1 MKLECNYVQLPKIY
15 SYLTG
20 NEFKVF
26 TVIYDEWTMMKNE
39 NGWFYRSQKLLS
51 EDSGLPLRTLQRTLK
66 KLIEKGVILTTFYND
81 GVKMATYNKANEY
94 KINLEVIYKLCKKD
108 VKMTTKKGV
117 KMTTEGCQNGA
128 PSNNPISNNNNIYKH
143 NNNLS
148 ILELKD
154 LGPKVTE
161 ENKKEKNNKKE
172 KVSDPSSMDVK
183 VSEQDNKI
191 FNKEN
196 EMKNGVLNGMNAISE
211 QSERQ
216 AKENES
222 SGCEK
227 INEMKSSK
235 SGDQNKIEDKVTSP
249 KVSPSS
255 NNNDPIDA
263 NVTGD
268 KDMSS
273 SFKNEDKVSGV
284 SDQNANGPKNTDDN
298 TAIPSKDDMAIDP
311 NNSDVNANKAS
322 GDLENPSMEQL
333 SNPIEKM
340 EPDAPESP
348 KTEFKRTST
357 ATPNNMDD
365 DGTIPQDTQVPNKES
380 LSQPQVKNILPPAT
394 ATLEEEEDDPIQ
406 NIIKNID
413 FSMKAMYQGR
423 YDYGQ
428 FSSQYEYFTLQC
440 HNLNVLMGDDKYQL
454 YKKQYITPWW
464 NNTKQYFPNGYE
476 KLLKKPTQW
485 EIDKFK
491 KFYNWME
498 HAQEEREVATA
509 YNNICAL
516 LEHLNS
522 KYGEKT
528 LDTLTNQIIHEISV
542 IKHRNNH
549 VSNYIEKIQAS

>member
-39 NGWFYRSQKLLS
+39 DGWFYRSQKLLS

-94 KINLEVIYKLCKKD
+94 KINLEVVYKLC
-108 VKMTTKKGV
+108 KKGV

-128 PSNNPISNNNNIYKH
+128 PSNNPISNNDNIYKH
-143 NNNLS
+143 N
-148 ILELKD
+148 IPEHE
-154 LGPKVTE
+154 VTGE
-161 ENKKEKNNKKE
+161 KENKKEINKE
-172 KVSDPSSMDVK
+172 KIKEKESDQSSLDVK

-196 EMKNGVLNGMNAISE
+196 EMSDNGTNGMSAISE

-222 SGCEK
+222 SGCDK

-284 SDQNANGPKNTDDN
+284 SDHNAYGPKNTNDN
-298 TAIPSKDDMAIDP
+298 SAIPSKDDMAIDP

-322 GDLENPSMEQL
+322 GDLKNPSMDKL
-333 SNPIEKM
+333 SNPIEKI

-348 KTEFKRTST
+348 KTEFKRTSNDGNGGHKVQSGKVIDDCSIFGENCPKPYPPQIPP
-357 ATPNNMDD
+357 TP
-365 DGTIPQDTQVPNKES
+365 P
-380 LSQPQVKNILPPAT
+380 
-394 ATLEEEEDDPIQ
+394 
-406 NIIKNID
+406 
-413 FSMKAMYQGR
+413 
-423 YDYGQ
+423 
-428 FSSQYEYFTLQC
+428 
-440 HNLNVLMGDDKYQL
+440 
-454 YKKQYITPWW
+454 
-464 NNTKQYFPNGYE
+464 FP
-476 KLLKKPTQW
+476 
-485 EIDKFK
+485 
-491 KFYNWME
+491 
-498 HAQEEREVATA
+498 
-509 YNNICAL
+509 
-516 LEHLNS
+516 
-522 KYGEKT
+522 
-528 LDTLTNQIIHEISV
+528 
-542 IKHRNNH
+542 
-549 VSNYIEKIQAS
+549 

>member
-1 MKLECNYVQLPKIY
+1 MKLECGYVQLPKIY

-108 VKMTTKKGV
+108 VKMTT
-117 KMTTEGCQNGA
+117 EGCQNGA

-143 NNNLS
+143 N
-148 ILELKD
+148 IPEHE
-154 LGPKVTE
+154 VTGKK
-161 ENKKEKNNKKE
+161 ENKKEINKE
-172 KVSDPSSMDVK
+172 KIKEKESYQSSMDVK
-183 VSEQDNKI
+183 VSEPENKI
-191 FNKEN
+191 ISFKNMMKEN
-196 EMKNGVLNGMNAISE
+196 EMSDNGTNVMNAISE

-222 SGCEK
+222 SGCDK
-227 INEMKSSK
+227 INEMT
-235 SGDQNKIEDKVTSP
+235 TS
-249 KVSPSS
+249 
-255 NNNDPIDA
+255 
-263 NVTGD
+263 
-268 KDMSS
+268 M
-273 SFKNEDKVSGV
+273 
-284 SDQNANGPKNTDDN
+284 
-298 TAIPSKDDMAIDP
+298 
-311 NNSDVNANKAS
+311 
-322 GDLENPSMEQL
+322 
-333 SNPIEKM
+333 
-340 EPDAPESP
+340 
-348 KTEFKRTST
+348 
-357 ATPNNMDD
+357 ATPNNINDT
-365 DGTIPQDTQVPNKES
+365 GTILQDTQVTNNES
-380 LSQPQVKNILPPAT
+380 LSQPQVNNILPLPT
-394 ATLEEEEDDPIQ
+394 ALEEDADPRITKT
-406 NIIKNID
+406 IHNID
-413 FSMKAMYQGR
+413 FSMNAMYKGR

-440 HNLNVLMGDDKYQL
+440 HNLNVLMGDDKYKL

-464 NNTKQYFPNGYE
+464 NKTKEYFPDGYE

-498 HAQEEREVATA
+498 HAQEERDVATA

-528 LDTLTNQIIHEISV
+528 LDALINQIIHEISV
-542 IKHRNNH
+542 IKRRNNK

>member
-1 MKLECNYVQLPKIY
+1 MKLECSYVQLPKIY

-39 NGWFYRSQKLLS
+39 DGWFYRSQKLLS
-51 EDSGLPLRTLQRTLK
+51 KDSGLPLRTLQRTLK

-108 VKMTTKKGV
+108 VKMTT
-117 KMTTEGCQNGA
+117 EGCQNGA
-128 PSNNPISNNNNIYKH
+128 PSKDIKTKEIKYKNNNNITTG
-143 NNNLS
+143 

-172 KVSDPSSMDVK
+172 KLSDQSSMDVK
-183 VSEQDNKI
+183 VSEPDNKI
-191 FNKEN
+191 ISFKNMMKEN
-196 EMKNGVLNGMNAISE
+196 EMSDNGTNVMNAISE

-222 SGCEK
+222 SGCDK
-227 INEMKSSK
+227 INEMT
-235 SGDQNKIEDKVTSP
+235 TS
-249 KVSPSS
+249 
-255 NNNDPIDA
+255 
-263 NVTGD
+263 
-268 KDMSS
+268 M
-273 SFKNEDKVSGV
+273 
-284 SDQNANGPKNTDDN
+284 
-298 TAIPSKDDMAIDP
+298 
-311 NNSDVNANKAS
+311 
-322 GDLENPSMEQL
+322 
-333 SNPIEKM
+333 
-340 EPDAPESP
+340 
-348 KTEFKRTST
+348 
-357 ATPNNMDD
+357 ATPNNINDT
-365 DGTIPQDTQVPNKES
+365 GTILQDTQVKNNES
-380 LSQPQVKNILPPAT
+380 LSQPQVNNILPLPT
-394 ATLEEEEDDPIQ
+394 ALEEDTDPRIA
-406 NIIKNID
+406 NTIHNID
-413 FSMKAMYQGR
+413 FSMNAMYKGR

-440 HNLNVLMGDDKYQL
+440 HNLNVLMGDDKYKL

-464 NNTKQYFPNGYE
+464 NKTKEYFPDGYE

-498 HAQEEREVATA
+498 HAQEEREVASA
-509 YNNICAL
+509 YQNICAL

-528 LDTLTNQIIHEISV
+528 LDALTNQIIHEISA

>member
-1 MKLECNYVQLPKIY
+1 MKLECSYVQLPKIY

-108 VKMTTKKGV
+108 VKMTT
-117 KMTTEGCQNGA
+117 EGCQNDV
-128 PSNNPISNNNNIYKH
+128 PSKDIKTKEIKNNNNNNITTG
-143 NNNLS
+143 
-148 ILELKD
+148 ILEHKD
-154 LGPKVTE
+154 LERIVTE

-172 KVSDPSSMDVK
+172 KLSYQSSMDVK
-183 VSEQDNKI
+183 VSEPENKI
-191 FNKEN
+191 ISFKNMMKEN
-196 EMKNGVLNGMNAISE
+196 EMSDNGTNVMNAISE

-222 SGCEK
+222 SGCDK
-227 INEMKSSK
+227 INEMT
-235 SGDQNKIEDKVTSP
+235 TS
-249 KVSPSS
+249 
-255 NNNDPIDA
+255 
-263 NVTGD
+263 
-268 KDMSS
+268 M
-273 SFKNEDKVSGV
+273 
-284 SDQNANGPKNTDDN
+284 
-298 TAIPSKDDMAIDP
+298 
-311 NNSDVNANKAS
+311 
-322 GDLENPSMEQL
+322 
-333 SNPIEKM
+333 
-340 EPDAPESP
+340 
-348 KTEFKRTST
+348 
-357 ATPNNMDD
+357 ATPNNINNT
-365 DGTIPQDTQVPNKES
+365 GTILQDTQVKNNES
-380 LSQPQVKNILPPAT
+380 LSQPQVNNILPLP
-394 ATLEEEEDDPIQ
+394 TLEEDTDPRITKT
-406 NIIKNID
+406 IHNID
-413 FSMKAMYQGR
+413 FSMNAMYKGR

-440 HNLNVLMGDDKYQL
+440 HNLNMLMGDNKYQL

-464 NNTKQYFPNGYE
+464 NKTKEYFPNGYE

-498 HAQEEREVATA
+498 HAQEEREVASA
-509 YNNICAL
+509 YQNICAL

-528 LDTLTNQIIHEISV
+528 LDVLTNQIIHEISS

>member
-1 MKLECNYVQLPKIY
+1 MFNFNLQNKAFEELNAEQFRVVYFLNNTLSMVNKTNNTPNNNTIEMYNGYMMDKLGLSVRMVQYHIKTLEQLGYIKVVRPIGRNARKQPNKI
-15 SYLTG
+15 TI
-20 NEFKVF
+20 NNA
-26 TVIYDEWTMMKNE
+26 IDCA
-39 NGWFYRSQKLLS
+39 LS
-51 EDSGLPLRTLQRTLK
+51 ENNTNK
-66 KLIEKGVILTTFYND
+66 TTND
-81 GVKMATYNKANEY
+81 AINNAINDAMDCTPNKNKIKY
-94 KINLEVIYKLCKKD
+94 K
-108 VKMTTKKGV
+108 
-117 KMTTEGCQNGA
+117 
-128 PSNNPISNNNNIYKH
+128 NNNITTG
-143 NNNLS
+143 
-148 ILELKD
+148 ILEHKD
-154 LGPKVTE
+154 LERIVTE

-172 KVSDPSSMDVK
+172 KLSDQSSMDVN
-183 VSEQDNKI
+183 VSEPENKI
-191 FNKEN
+191 ISFKKMIKEN
-196 EMKNGVLNGMNAISE
+196 EMSDNGTSVMNAISE

-222 SGCEK
+222 SGCDK

-255 NNNDPIDA
+255 NNNDPIDD

-273 SFKNEDKVSGV
+273 SFKNEDKVSGI
-284 SDQNANGPKNTDDN
+284 SDQNAYGPKNTDDN
-298 TAIPSKDDMAIDP
+298 KAIPSKDDMAIDP

-322 GDLENPSMEQL
+322 GDLKNPSMDNL

-348 KTEFKRTST
+348 KTEFKRTSL
-357 ATPNNMDD
+357 ATPNNINDT
-365 DGTIPQDTQVPNKES
+365 GTILQDTQVKNNES
-380 LSQPQVKNILPPAT
+380 LSQPQVNNILPLPT
-394 ATLEEEEDDPIQ
+394 ALEEDTDPRIAKT
-406 NIIKNID
+406 IHNID
-413 FSMKAMYQGR
+413 FSMNAMYKGR

-464 NNTKQYFPNGYE
+464 NKTKEYFPDGYE

-498 HAQEEREVATA
+498 HAQEEREVASA
-509 YNNICAL
+509 YNNICVL

-528 LDTLTNQIIHEISV
+528 LDALTNQIIHEISA
-542 IKHRNNH
+542 IKHRNNN
-549 VSNYIEKIQAS
+549 VSNYIEKIQVS

>member
-94 KINLEVIYKLCKKD
+94 KINLEVVYKLCKKD
-108 VKMTTKKGV
+108 VKMTTKKDV

-143 NNNLS
+143 N
-148 ILELKD
+148 IPEHE
-154 LGPKVTE
+154 VTGKK
-161 ENKKEKNNKKE
+161 ENKKEINKE
-172 KVSDPSSMDVK
+172 KIKEKLSDQSSLDVK
-183 VSEQDNKI
+183 VSEPDNKI

-196 EMKNGVLNGMNAISE
+196 EMSDNGTNVMNAISE

-222 SGCEK
+222 SGCDK
-227 INEMKSSK
+227 INEMTSS
-235 SGDQNKIEDKVTSP
+235 
-249 KVSPSS
+249 
-255 NNNDPIDA
+255 
-263 NVTGD
+263 
-268 KDMSS
+268 M
-273 SFKNEDKVSGV
+273 
-284 SDQNANGPKNTDDN
+284 
-298 TAIPSKDDMAIDP
+298 
-311 NNSDVNANKAS
+311 
-322 GDLENPSMEQL
+322 
-333 SNPIEKM
+333 
-340 EPDAPESP
+340 
-348 KTEFKRTST
+348 

-365 DGTIPQDTQVPNKES
+365 SDTILQDTQVPNKES
-380 LSQPQVKNILPPAT
+380 LSQPQVKNILPPAH
-394 ATLEEEEDDPIQ
+394 ATIEEEEDDPIQ

-413 FSMKAMYQGR
+413 FSMNAMYKCR
-423 YDYGQ
+423 YNINEWASQ
-428 FSSQYEYFTLQC
+428 FEYFTLQC
-440 HNLNVLMGDDKYQL
+440 HNLKTLMGEDKYKL
-454 YKKQYITPWW
+454 YKKQYITTWW
-464 NNTKQYFPNGYE
+464 DNTKQYFPDGYE
-476 KLLKKPTQW
+476 KYTKKPQQW

-516 LEHLNS
+516 LEYLNS

-528 LDTLTNQIIHEISV
+528 LDTLTNQIIHEISS

>member
-94 KINLEVIYKLCKKD
+94 KINLEVIYKLCKK
-108 VKMTTKKGV
+108 GV

-128 PSNNPISNNNNIYKH
+128 PSKDIKTKEIKYKNNNNNITTG
-143 NNNLS
+143 
-148 ILELKD
+148 ILEHKD
-154 LGPKVTE
+154 LEHIVTE

-172 KVSDPSSMDVK
+172 KLSDQSSMDVK
-183 VSEQDNKI
+183 VSEPDNKI
-191 FNKEN
+191 FKKEN
-196 EMKNGVLNGMNAISE
+196 EMSDNGTNGMSAISE

-222 SGCEK
+222 SGCDK
-227 INEMKSSK
+227 INEMT
-235 SGDQNKIEDKVTSP
+235 TS
-249 KVSPSS
+249 
-255 NNNDPIDA
+255 
-263 NVTGD
+263 
-268 KDMSS
+268 M
-273 SFKNEDKVSGV
+273 
-284 SDQNANGPKNTDDN
+284 
-298 TAIPSKDDMAIDP
+298 
-311 NNSDVNANKAS
+311 
-322 GDLENPSMEQL
+322 
-333 SNPIEKM
+333 
-340 EPDAPESP
+340 
-348 KTEFKRTST
+348 
-357 ATPNNMDD
+357 ATPNNINDT
-365 DGTIPQDTQVPNKES
+365 GTILQDTQVTNNES
-380 LSQPQVKNILPPAT
+380 LSQPQVNNILPLP
-394 ATLEEEEDDPIQ
+394 TLEEDTDPRITKT
-406 NIIKNID
+406 IHNID
-413 FSMKAMYQGR
+413 FSMNAMYKGR

-440 HNLNVLMGDDKYQL
+440 HNLNMLMGDDKYQL

-464 NNTKQYFPNGYE
+464 NKTKEYFPDGYE

-491 KFYNWME
+491 KFYKWME

-522 KYGEKT
+522 KYGEKI
-528 LDTLTNQIIHEISV
+528 LDALTNQIIHEISA

>member
-1 MKLECNYVQLPKIY
+1 MKLECSYVQLPKIY

-94 KINLEVIYKLCKKD
+94 KINLEVIYKLCKK
-108 VKMTTKKGV
+108 GV
-117 KMTTEGCQNGA
+117 KMTTEGCQNGV
-128 PSNNPISNNNNIYKH
+128 PSKDIKTNKIKYKNNNNNNITTG
-143 NNNLS
+143 
-148 ILELKD
+148 ILEHKD
-154 LGPKVTE
+154 LERIVTE

-172 KVSDPSSMDVK
+172 KLSYQSSMDVK
-183 VSEQDNKI
+183 VSEPYNKI
-191 FNKEN
+191 ISFKKMMKEN
-196 EMKNGVLNGMNAISE
+196 EMSDNGTNVMNAISE

-222 SGCEK
+222 SGCDK
-227 INEMKSSK
+227 INEMT
-235 SGDQNKIEDKVTSP
+235 TSMATH
-249 KVSPSS
+249 
-255 NNNDPIDA
+255 NNIND
-263 NVTGD
+263 T
-268 KDMSS
+268 
-273 SFKNEDKVSGV
+273 
-284 SDQNANGPKNTDDN
+284 
-298 TAIPSKDDMAIDP
+298 
-311 NNSDVNANKAS
+311 
-322 GDLENPSMEQL
+322 
-333 SNPIEKM
+333 
-340 EPDAPESP
+340 
-348 KTEFKRTST
+348 
-357 ATPNNMDD
+357 
-365 DGTIPQDTQVPNKES
+365 GTILQDTQVTNNES
-380 LSQPQVKNILPPAT
+380 LSQPQVNNILPLPT
-394 ATLEEEEDDPIQ
+394 ALEEDTDPRIAKT
-406 NIIKNID
+406 IHNID
-413 FSMKAMYQGR
+413 FSMNAMYKGR

-440 HNLNVLMGDDKYQL
+440 HNLNMLMGDNKYQL

-464 NNTKQYFPNGYE
+464 NKTKEYFPNGYE
-476 KLLKKPTQW
+476 KLMKKPTQW

-498 HAQEEREVATA
+498 HAQEEREVASA
-509 YNNICAL
+509 YQNICAL

-528 LDTLTNQIIHEISV
+528 LDALTNQIIHEISA